1 MTPRL
6 VKAFV
11 WLQWRLLVNGLKGG
25 RKRDSLE
32 RFSRWSDATLPAV
45 ATVMLIPAVLL
56 MAAAGGFAGWTLA
69 SGSGREAGVAF
80 VLTMGL
86 LVPLFWLLLR
96 PLVSAGLA
104 GVERGELLR
113 LLPIP
118 TSFLRHLELIR
129 AALDPILLLFA
140 AAVLA
145 LPLGALVAG
154 RPLVTLVAI
163 VAGAVLLAFFA
174 CLSAVLSLGVQVLL
188 RNRRRGEAAT
198 LVLFLVLSSI
208 GVIPQLFVRKDRASK
223 PAPTTRSASKREF
236 EIPVAFRFLPSGLY
250 AVGLEDGSTGRGRG
264 ASLNLGALAA
274 LAALAYAASATL
286 HRRLLDTPET
296 SGSRASRAPVRVRT
310 ARWPGLSPIA
320 SATAAV
326 QVRTLLR
333 TVRGKMLIISPVFVT
348 ILFALV
354 FTRGDMPSRF
364 MAEPAGIAAFVV
376 FLGLANHSSVAC
388 NQFAADGSALVL
400 EFLQPHRRARPAHRE
415 ACRLGR
421 TFRGLAV
428 GGARGASG
436 DRTRRVAGAAARR
449 AGRRARLVLRHG
461 AAQRVACGVLPEE
474 HGPRQ
479 AREGRQA
486 ALHRGAGEPP
496 GAHPRHAPRGRLHRC
511 PLVRA
516 PKPRAG
522 ATPRRGVGDCRLV
535 PRGRNHVAGRA
546 GGPRPPREPRDGRI
560 GALTNRG
567 GPCIVWR
574 RGAACSRLHCHC
586 EAPRRRRDRGCPE
599 RAYRARV
606 AVGGSDL
613 VPNRVTHRP
622 RRDLGIASP
631 RLQRGSQ

>member
-1 MTPRL
+1 MTLRL

-198 LVLFLVLSSI
+198 LVFFLVLSSI

-223 PAPTTRSASKREF
+223 PAPTTRAASKREF

-333 TVRGKMLIISPVFVT
+333 TVRGKMLIISPLFVT

-400 EFLQPHRRARPAHRE
+400 EFLQPIDERDLLIGKLAGMAVLFAGSLSVALAALLVIVPGASPALLLAVLAGGLASYFAMAPLNALLAAFFPKSMDLGKLGKAGKPHSTAALVSLPAHTLAMLPAAACIVVPWFVLRNHALALLLVGAWAIAAWFLAVATMSPVARAVRARRE
-415 ACRLGR
+415 N
-421 TFRGLAV
+421 LAMV
-428 GGARGASG
+428 ASG
-436 DRTRRVAGAAARR
+436 R
-449 AGRRARLVLRHG
+449 
-461 AAQRVACGVLPEE
+461 
-474 HGPRQ
+474 
-479 AREGRQA
+479 
-486 ALHRGAGEPP
+486 
-496 GAHPRHAPRGRLHRC
+496 
-511 PLVRA
+511 
-516 PKPRAG
+516 
-522 ATPRRGVGDCRLV
+522 
-535 PRGRNHVAGRA
+535 
-546 GGPRPPREPRDGRI
+546 
-560 GALTNRG
+560 
-567 GPCIVWR
+567 
-574 RGAACSRLHCHC
+574 
-586 EAPRRRRDRGCPE
+586 
-599 RAYRARV
+599 
-606 AVGGSDL
+606 
-613 VPNRVTHRP
+613 
-622 RRDLGIASP
+622 
-631 RLQRGSQ
+631 